1 MEIDQ
6 LRAFLAVLDEGS
18 FSRAGQAL
26 GIGQSTV
33 SFHIQALE
41 RAVGAQLVDRGAG
54 APRAT
59 AAGGVLRP
67 YARRLLAL
75 RDEALSRVHRGEMA
89 ESGHVVVA
97 ASTVPA
103 EHILPAVLAA
113 FRRGRPGV
121 TVSVRVSDSRGA
133 LAALLADAC
142 DLALVGARPA
152 DRRVRAVPFADDEV
166 LLVGPT
172 SGPYAVRGAAT
183 RARLAA
189 LPLVLREEGSGTR
202 RSVDRLVARL
212 RDGHDTPAPIVVGS
226 SEMARRCV
234 LAGAGISFLSR
245 HAVDADLRRGSLR
258 RLPFPG
264 TPARRRFYA
273 AWPSG
278 ATLAPAARALRD
290 ELLRNHR

>member
-1 MEIDQ
+1 
-6 LRAFLAVLDEGS
+6 
-18 FSRAGQAL
+18 
-26 GIGQSTV
+26 
-33 SFHIQALE
+33 
-41 RAVGAQLVDRGAG
+41 
-54 APRAT
+54 
-59 AAGGVLRP
+59 
-67 YARRLLAL
+67 
-75 RDEALSRVHRGEMA
+75 
-89 ESGHVVVA
+89 
-97 ASTVPA
+97 
-103 EHILPAVLAA
+103 
-113 FRRGRPGV
+113 V

-172 SGPYAVRGAAT
+172 SGPCAVRGAAT
-183 RARLAA
+183 RARLAT

-202 RSVDRLVARL
+202 QSVERLVARL
-212 RDGHDTPAPIVVGS
+212 RAGRETPAPIVVGS
-226 SEMARRCV
+226 SEVARRCV

-245 HAVDADLRRGSLR
+245 HAVGADLRRGSLR
-258 RLPFPG
+258 RLAFPG

-273 AWPSG
+273 VWPSG